1 MEIIGGILHQIFW
14 SYDSQIGSGWQCEV
28 YKLYSFSRYIEFDTF
43 TPAAERG
50 LPVARIV
57 SHMLPQEILACAV
70 GNDTVRRNNHVVH
83 FTNDGN
89 RVNEHDLQL
98 PSSESEVFCAV

>member
-1 MEIIGGILHQIFW
+1 MLVF
-14 SYDSQIGSGWQCEV
+14 
-28 YKLYSFSRYIEFDTF
+28 RYIEFDTF
-43 TPAAERG
+43 TPASERG

-70 GNDTVRRNNHVVH
+70 GNDNVRRNNHVVH

-89 RVNEHDLQL
+89 MVNEQVGFYVLRKFL
-98 PSSESEVFCAV
+98 RKLFCFCIFVALTMCMYMLLGVVVKY